1 MQPQISIYDKIN
13 YYLLI
18 TFLILGVILYDFI
31 GARFEFTYTDEI
43 FVSILTVYSILR
55 RSFSKEFLVFIGI
68 ALFYL
73 LYSFMYPINTDQAIL
88 TDFFIQIKP
97 FMAFYCAY
105 NLGIYIT
112 PRYFK
117 RIRQLCMASAIIMIP
132 IGILGENFMMSI
144 DLHPSR
150 FATIITILGTLYYYC
165 SRQDRYARS
174 IAAIIWS
181 IGLLSLKAK
190 FYGFYVAVLFF
201 FFIYPNKKFRLS
213 PKIILLLTACLSMI
227 VFVAWEKISY
237 YYIAGAQADSIY
249 ARPYLYM
256 NSITILNDYFPFG
269 SGFGTYATHASDQF
283 YSPLY
288 FKYKMYLNYEIGNKR
303 FLSDTFFPSL
313 AQFGYIGIAFFTLFW
328 YRIFQIGKSLKNFK
342 IILLIILF
350 FFIEST
356 ADATFTQN
364 RGIYMLVLLAMFLN
378 QEKYLKSILKR
389 KKLNNYKQECLSKH

>member
-1 MQPQISIYDKIN
+1 MRPPISIYDKIN

-18 TFLILGVILYDFI
+18 TSLILSVIFYDFI
-31 GARFEFTYTDEI
+31 GARFGFTYIDEI
-43 FVSILTVYSILR
+43 FVYILVVYSILK
-55 RSFSKEFLVFIGI
+55 RSFSKEFFIFIGI

-73 LYSFMYPINTDQAIL
+73 LYSFMYPINTNQAIL

-105 NLGIYIT
+105 NLGIYIS
-112 PRYFK
+112 PRYYK

-132 IGILGENFMMSI
+132 IGIFGEKFMMSI
-144 DLHPSR
+144 NLYPSR
-150 FATIITILGTLYYYC
+150 FATMITILGTLYYYC
-165 SRQDRYARS
+165 SGQDRYARN
-174 IAAIIWS
+174 IATIIWS
-181 IGLLSLKAK
+181 IGLFSLKAK
-190 FYGFYVAVLFF
+190 FYGFYVAALFF
-201 FFIYPNKKFRLS
+201 FLIYPNKKFRLS
-213 PKIILLLTACLSMI
+213 PKIIILLTACFSMV

-237 YYIAGAQADSIY
+237 YYITGAQADSIY

-269 SGFGTYATHASDQF
+269 SGLGTYATHASGQF

-288 FKYKMYLNYEIGNKR
+288 FKYKMHLNYEIGNKL
-303 FLSDTFFPSL
+303 FLSDTFYPSL

-328 YRIFQIGKSLKNFK
+328 YRIFQTGKRLRNFK

-350 FFIEST
+350 FILEST
-356 ADATFTQN
+356 ADSTFTQN